1 LKAVSTA
8 GQKLTKAMR
17 LHQRGVALVLKQG
30 RMVRADCPSK
40 TVEPNKRLSAVS
52 IKYLSATTDISY
64 QCGSI
69 AHARIA
75 ISVPKRLLK
84 SAVDRNQFKRW
95 VRESFRRHEIRALP
109 VDMLISLTQRVDA
122 TEMGSGGSIQRVIES
137 AFNLVHALSNQST
150 DSSR

>member
-1 LKAVSTA
+1 
-8 GQKLTKAMR
+8 MR
-17 LHQRGVALVLKQG
+17 LHQRGVALVLMQG

-40 TVEPNKRLSAVS
+40 TVQPNKRLSAVS

-69 AHARIA
+69 SHARIA

-95 VRESFRRHEIRALP
+95 VREAFRRHEIRALR
-109 VDMLISLTQRVDA
+109 VDMLISLTQSVDT
-122 TEMGSGGSIQRVIES
+122 TEMVSSGSMQKGTES
-137 AFNLVHALSNQST
+137 AV
-150 DSSR
+150 